1 MKIID
6 LKKFSGPFVEKQ
18 ISEYCGGKDNNRG
31 IFGNH
36 VTGLLYH
43 DPSYG
48 IKGPTHKVAIS
59 FFKSGLGLYFR
70 NLENNRMILLKYP
83 HIKSVEILKQPD
95 IVRPYD
101 YSMFSALMKW
111 GVSYHHAKNF
121 LMPKEIIVENLGT
134 CTIVTEDH
142 IFKFVIKKMNSTK
155 VGQIFN
161 QSGLKGVLNISVEP
175 PKIIN
180 SNYVINR

>member
-6 LKKFSGPFVEKQ
+6 LKKYSGPFVEKQ
-18 ISEYCGGKDNNRG
+18 ISEYCGEKDKNQG
-31 IFGNH
+31 IFNNH

-48 IKGPTHKVAIS
+48 TKGPTHKVAIS

-70 NLENNRMILLKYP
+70 NLENSRLILLKYP
-83 HIKSVEILKQPD
+83 QIKSVEILKQPD
-95 IVRPYD
+95 IVRPYV
-101 YSMFSALMKW
+101 YSMFSVFMKW
-111 GVSYHHAKNF
+111 NVSYHYAKNF
-121 LMPKEIIVENLGT
+121 LMPKEIIEENHGT

-142 IFKFVIKKMNSTK
+142 IFKFVIQKMNSTK

-161 QSGLKGVLNISVEP
+161 KSGLQGVLNISISP
-175 PKIIN
+175 PKIN
-180 SNYVINR
+180 SSYLINR